1 MNPDQPEL
9 GEAVPLQ
16 TWLLGEIQKQVP
28 VQQNGQQ
35 LSIIRKT
42 TVAYAVAKLLRR
54 AITSTPLSAA
64 KISIDNFVVRTKKQH
79 DNSELLPTSSMADI
93 LGVDMISERLSL
105 TIIEPS
111 HVNNMLD
118 EGEEGGTGRAIEV
131 CISPS
136 QLLESSSSAFEQ
148 IDEKTICHLFGVM
161 LYQLYSNL
169 DPTSKESL
177 LGADPIQNNSEQLG
191 DDYDGANEP
200 ARKKAATTTYSA
212 LHDVNT
218 PPSIIM
224 LVQNLVESKCDHPLN
239 PQNIC
244 TSMKEACDDLHLL
257 LHEPSRFMFTRKQL
271 ERVGSVQLKFRQ
283 NRLYGREKEMS
294 LLSDAFNRVS
304 AGGNEAF
311 FIGGFSGS
319 GKTRLV
325 ETVMTLVEISGGYV
339 IKLKFDQVKGR
350 PLLELI
356 SAFNELCSLIR
367 KKKSPQDLQI
377 IVDQLT
383 ESVGSDLSM
392 LGRLLPNVYSLLP
405 RGQLKQSR
413 EQGGNRMN
421 FQSVCFIL
429 RQFMRVVSSKSHPV
443 ILLSLTRIIRLCTL
457 KWSDSTVLDVIHDIL
472 SEETDARCFFVG
484 SYRSNEVSSEH
495 AIFGLMKDL
504 ETSKVTTQK
513 LILDGIKIEDVNT
526 LISDA
531 LCAFPRTTRRLS
543 TIIHEKTQGNPFFC
557 LEFLRSLVDRGLLRH
572 SLRQGSWE
580 WDAEKIGLEN
590 TTDNVL
596 YLLSSKMN
604 GLTNEVQTVLKVLSC
619 FGIKVNGN
627 IITYL
632 NSTSQY
638 CDIIV
643 GIEEARSSGFI
654 SLTGE
659 PSCYSFAHDK
669 VREAAYSLV
678 PSDEKHEFHSKLG
691 MALINAS
698 KGDDLDD
705 ATVLT
710 IVCQLNR
717 NLLSPKQSSS
727 SVRTEVS
734 SLNYKSG
741 VIAMNRS
748 DYETASHYFSLA
760 SQMLP
765 DNHWES
771 NYELSLQLNIA
782 TAKAT
787 YSTGNTDKSQAALDI
802 ILKEATCMED
812 KLDAYSLV

>member
-1 MNPDQPEL
+1 MMNPDQPEL

-28 VQQNGQQ
+28 VQQNGLQ

-79 DNSELLPTSSMADI
+79 DNSELLPTSSMIDI

-136 QLLESSSSAFEQ
+136 QLLESSSSAFVQ

-191 DDYDGANEP
+191 DDYDGAKEP
-200 ARKKAATTTYSA
+200 ARKKAATTSYSA

-239 PQNIC
+239 PQNMY

-271 ERVGSVQLKFRQ
+271 ECGGSVQLKFRQ

-325 ETVMTLVEISGGYV
+325 ETVMALVEISGGYV

-367 KKKSPQDLQI
+367 KKKSPQELQI

-443 ILLSLTRIIRLCTL
+443 MLFLDDLQVSVVFPLVKFDIIIAYSRSLVLIIRLCTL

-504 ETSKVTTQK
+504 EMSKVSTHK

-543 TIIHEKTQGNPFFC
+543 TIIHEKTQG
-557 LEFLRSLVDRGLLRH
+557 
-572 SLRQGSWE
+572 
-580 WDAEKIGLEN
+580 
-590 TTDNVL
+590 
-596 YLLSSKMN
+596 SK
-604 GLTNEVQTVLKVLSC
+604 S
-619 FGIKVNGN
+619 
-627 IITYL
+627 
-632 NSTSQY
+632 
-638 CDIIV
+638 
-643 GIEEARSSGFI
+643 
-654 SLTGE
+654 
-659 PSCYSFAHDK
+659 
-669 VREAAYSLV
+669 
-678 PSDEKHEFHSKLG
+678 
-691 MALINAS
+691 
-698 KGDDLDD
+698 
-705 ATVLT
+705 
-710 IVCQLNR
+710 
-717 NLLSPKQSSS
+717 
-727 SVRTEVS
+727 
-734 SLNYKSG
+734 
-741 VIAMNRS
+741 
-748 DYETASHYFSLA
+748 
-760 SQMLP
+760 
-765 DNHWES
+765 
-771 NYELSLQLNIA
+771 
-782 TAKAT
+782 
-787 YSTGNTDKSQAALDI
+787 
-802 ILKEATCMED
+802 
-812 KLDAYSLV
+812 